1 MHRGAG
7 QRSRDKGALGR
18 PDLGN
23 AGDVEK
29 LLPARLFEL
38 APESVGV
45 PQQRDIGRML
55 EIAEPNDARQPMG
68 GAAVVPGLMTLEA
81 QHALASARQVRK
93 RRASHRAQAAHGDI
107 EMAHA
112 AVPVPVYSFM
122 RAHTL

>member
-1 MHRGAG
+1 MHRGAA
-7 QRSRDKGALGR
+7 QRSRDQGALGR

-45 PQQRDIGRML
+45 PQQRDIGRMF

-68 GAAVVPGLMTLEA
+68 GAAVVPGLMALEA
-81 QHALASARQVRK
+81 Q
-93 RRASHRAQAAHGDI
+93 
-107 EMAHA
+107 
-112 AVPVPVYSFM
+112 
-122 RAHTL
+122 

>member
-1 MHRGAG
+1 
-7 QRSRDKGALGR
+7 LGR

-38 APESVGV
+38 APEPVGV

-55 EIAEPNDARQPMG
+55 EIAEPNDARQSMR

-81 QHALASARQVRK
+81 EHGLASARQVRK
-93 RRASHRAQAAHGDI
+93 RLASHRAQAGHDDI

-112 AVPVPVYSFM
+112 S
-122 RAHTL
+122 